1 MNKQLNV
8 INDLINKLSTRE
20 RILVLTGFLAV
31 IYIAWDTF
39 LITPIIKANTALNMQ
54 FQTIKQQMSDLEKR
68 HVIAS
73 DLLAQSRR
81 KQLVREIGQVEQKIN
96 NFNSQI
102 SQRLQG
108 RVAPEE
114 MAGLLNDV
122 LQKNHKLELIQINNL
137 EAEPFITQNKTDQK
151 ESIDPDL
158 VGIYRHSMEM
168 ELQGAYL
175 DILDYL
181 QELEALQWKIFWDDV
196 KMDVQ
201 EYPVVRVNIKVH
213 TFSLKDGWL
222 SV

>member
-39 LITPIIKANTALNMQ
+39 LITPVLKTNTALNMQ
-54 FQTIKQQMSDLEKR
+54 LQTIKQQMSDLEKR
-68 HVIAS
+68 RVIAS
-73 DLLAQSRR
+73 DLLTQSRR
-81 KQLVREIGQVEQKIN
+81 KQLVREISQVEQKIN
-96 NFNSQI
+96 NFDSQI

-108 RVAPEE
+108 RVDPEE

-151 ESIDPDL
+151 EPVDPDL

-168 ELQGAYL
+168 ELQGTYL

-201 EYPVVRVNIKVH
+201 EYPVVRVYIKVH

>member
-1 MNKQLNV
+1 MNKQLNI

-31 IYIAWDTF
+31 IYIAWDTL
-39 LITPIIKANTALNMQ
+39 LITPIIKTNSALNMQ
-54 FQTIKQQMSDLEKR
+54 LQTIKQQMSDLEKR
-68 HVIAS
+68 RVIAS

-81 KQLVREIGQVEQKIN
+81 KQLVREISQVEQKIN

-137 EAEPFITQNKTDQK
+137 EAEPFITQKKTDQK
-151 ESIDPDL
+151 EAIDPDL

-201 EYPVVRVNIKVH
+201 EYPVVRVYIKVH

>member
-31 IYIAWDTF
+31 IYIGWDTF
-39 LITPIIKANTALNMQ
+39 LITPVLKTNTALNMQ
-54 FQTIKQQMSDLEKR
+54 LQTIKQQMSDLEKR
-68 HVIAS
+68 RVIAS
-73 DLLAQSRR
+73 DLLTQSRR
-81 KQLVREIGQVEQKIN
+81 KQLVREISQVEQKIN
-96 NFNSQI
+96 NFDSQI

-108 RVAPEE
+108 RVDPEE

-151 ESIDPDL
+151 EPVDPDL

-168 ELQGAYL
+168 ELQGTYL

-201 EYPVVRVNIKVH
+201 EYPVVRVYIKVH